1 MNSTSLQ
8 LGTLTY
14 NQLRLMQTKA
24 KINTASKDKNT
35 PAHAQGKVQKRSGC
49 ETQAPAT
56 STVQKN
62 VSGGS
67 FVPLTSGKQAQ
78 GSAQERAMNAPGCGT
93 QGLLAATASSQF
105 VNSALSAK
113 KAMQGNAL
121 SAKKGTIGVP
131 AVAIANENV
140 ASLPGSKASM
150 FVPIAPMSSASP

>member
-14 NQLRLMQTKA
+14 NQLRLMQSKA

-62 VSGGS
+62 VSGDS
-67 FVPLTSGKQAQ
+67 FVPLTSGKQ
-78 GSAQERAMNAPGCGT
+78 AQERAMNAPGCGT

-105 VNSALSAK
+105 VNSA
-113 KAMQGNAL
+113 QGNAL
-121 SAKKGTIGVP
+121 SAKKGTVGVP

-140 ASLPGSKASM
+140 SSLPGSKASM
-150 FVPIAPMSSASP
+150 FVAIAPMSPASP

>member
-8 LGTLTY
+8 SGTLTY

-24 KINTASKDKNT
+24 KVNTASKDKNT

-49 ETQAPAT
+49 ETQAPDS

-62 VSGGS
+62 VSGSS
-67 FVPLTSGKQAQ
+67 FVPLTSGKQAH

-105 VNSALSAK
+105 VNSA
-113 KAMQGNAL
+113 QGNAL
-121 SAKKGTIGVP
+121 SAKKGTVGVP

-150 FVPIAPMSSASP
+150 FVAVAAMSSASP